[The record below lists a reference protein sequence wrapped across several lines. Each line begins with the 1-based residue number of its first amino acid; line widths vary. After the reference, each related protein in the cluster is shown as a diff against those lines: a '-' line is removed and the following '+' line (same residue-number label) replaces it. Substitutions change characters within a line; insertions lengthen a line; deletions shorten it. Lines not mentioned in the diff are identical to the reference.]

1 MSFSV
6 SLVVAAWLCI
16 KADFGSQD
24 YISSMPNDILVSI
37 LCQLPL
43 KDAVCTSALSSRW
56 RYLWTNVTGLDFDAD
71 DKLNKIAAEPR
82 SRSSERSKY
91 INWVN
96 RVLRKHGGVTL
107 GTFRICFDFDKNSKV
122 AIDKWLKLGMTKM
135 AQKIELDLLENG
147 ETLRHPSRNYTFP
160 YKSLRK
166 IMASSKRRSCPSK
179 QGLSLGPI
187 MGLKILKVLCL
198 KSVNVNDE
206 ALQFLLSNCPVLEC
220 LSIHGSGDLVDVK
233 ITGKSL
239 ALKFFEMVFCLG
251 IKSIEIYDVNL
262 VSFIYLGAKI
272 DLFISNVPKLD
283 EVSIGQGYF
292 GLEKN
297 IFGQLSSCLYQLE
310 ILTLDIYRPVVSK
323 ISYLHFPLL
332 LFYIA

>member
-1 MSFSV
+1 M
-6 SLVVAAWLCI
+6 VVAAWLCI

-24 YISSMPNDILVSI
+24 YISSMPDDVLVSI

-43 KDAVCTSALSSRW
+43 KDAVCTSSLSSRW

-96 RVLRKHGGVTL
+96 RVVRQHGAQHGDITL
-107 GTFRICFDFDKNSKV
+107 GTFRICFDLDKSSKV
-122 AIDKWLKLGMTKM
+122 AIDKWLKFGMTKM

-160 YKSLRK
+160 YKSLSK
-166 IMASSKRRSCPSK
+166 IMVSSLRGSCPSN

-187 MGLKILKVLCL
+187 MGLKILKIISL

-206 ALQFLLSNCPVLEC
+206 ALQFLLSNCPVLEYF
-220 LSIHGSGDLVDVK
+220 SIHGSGELVDVK

-239 ALKFFEMVFCLG
+239 ALQCFEIVFCSG

-262 VSFIYLGAKI
+262 AAFTYLGAKI
-272 DLFISNVPKLD
+272 ELFISNVPKLD
-283 EVSIGQGYF
+283 EVSIGQGYS
-292 GLEKN
+292 GLEKKV
-297 IFGQLSSCLYQLE
+297 FGQLSCCLHQLE

-332 LFYIA
+332 FYIA